1 MYNPVF
7 PLVTWYEYGAAI
19 EADHPEYLV
28 RWPNGTALV
37 WSDGSD
43 AGGDHVGDFG
53 VEGFRDAWVRG
64 MADAVS
70 DGADADLD
78 VLERLLH
85 EGVVELLRQPRE
97 RAARGHGQDVLH
109 PLRLV
114 LDHLVHAD
122 PVGDVVV
129 VAHDGQLL
137 VADHL
142 ALLPRGLR
150 LLLHHHHESV
160 FSLS

>member
-53 VEGFRDAWVRG
+53 VEGFRDAWVEAWRTPCPT
-64 MADAVS
+64 APTRTSTA
-70 DGADADLD
+70 
-78 VLERLLH
+78 
-85 EGVVELLRQPRE
+85 
-97 RAARGHGQDVLH
+97 
-109 PLRLV
+109 
-114 LDHLVHAD
+114 
-122 PVGDVVV
+122 
-129 VAHDGQLL
+129 
-137 VADHL
+137 
-142 ALLPRGLR
+142 
-150 LLLHHHHESV
+150 
-160 FSLS
+160 